1 MYIPKEYQ
9 SESPEF
15 ALQFMRQHPF
25 AELISINE
33 TGRLIATHLPVLVD
47 KKEDAWMISG
57 HLSAANEQVK
67 NVHDQEALLIFREP
81 HAYISPSHYDA
92 HNSVPTW
99 NYAAIHCYVRSTI
112 LASSEEKYEQMKQF
126 VTHFENNYL
135 PSFLSLDDQ
144 YLERMLKGIVMY
156 RFEVSNMEVKK
167 KLSQNKSEIE
177 KRRIIETLSKG
188 NEQEQSIAQMMKD

>member
-1 MYIPKEYQ
+1 M
-9 SESPEF
+9 
-15 ALQFMRQHPF
+15 
-25 AELISINE
+25 
-33 TGRLIATHLPVLVD
+33 
-47 KKEDAWMISG
+47 
-57 HLSAANEQVK
+57 
-67 NVHDQEALLIFREP
+67 
-81 HAYISPSHYDA
+81 
-92 HNSVPTW
+92 
-99 NYAAIHCYVRSTI
+99 RSTI
-112 LASSEEKYEQMKQF
+112 LASREEKYEQMKQF
-126 VTHFENNYL
+126 VTHFENNDL